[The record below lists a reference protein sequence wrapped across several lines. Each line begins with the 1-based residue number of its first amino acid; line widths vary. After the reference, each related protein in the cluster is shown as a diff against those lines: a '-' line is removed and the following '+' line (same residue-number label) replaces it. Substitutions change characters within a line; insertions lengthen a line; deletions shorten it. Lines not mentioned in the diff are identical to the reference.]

1 MMANGQLGVSNIQRH
16 DISDSDYTRN
26 SFSLSA
32 FSIRWR
38 PTFGVDLNCKNRVLN
53 RRLIYKV
60 MSKGESDGG
69 LNSGGLLVKDFE
81 FRPSFDE
88 YLKVME
94 SVRTVKGKKQGNGSR
109 KLNFKENK
117 EDKVVFL
124 APLSEG
130 NEDVKKQESEASFDP
145 KKASQLT
152 KQDKLDGSTDD
163 FVRKEVQ
170 MKVISDLK
178 DRLHSKTNTFD
189 MKLKR
194 KPDSVKTDKRW
205 LRYQPGG
212 GEAGLEDS
220 SLGESMSQR
229 AEQSS
234 GPRDHFQSAK
244 NEYRC
249 TRSSVQMLVKN
260 GTNDNQSD
268 YRSVGVERDKMHGGL
283 ERNWVQDN
291 KIIMSKNRKVS
302 NVASLQIVDGKG
314 SKVERAVFRNFDGN
328 NTIMGQPRVP
338 QMEMEERIQQLAK
351 W

>member
-1 MMANGQLGVSNIQRH
+1 MANGQLGVSNIQRH

-32 FSIRWR
+32 FSIHWR
-38 PTFGVDLNCKNRVLN
+38 PSFGVDLNCKNRILN
-53 RRLIYKV
+53 CRPIYKV

-94 SVRTVKGKKQGNGSR
+94 SVRTVKGKKQGNGSQ
-109 KLNFKENK
+109 KQNFKENK
-117 EDKVVFL
+117 KDKVVFL
-124 APLSEG
+124 APSSEG
-130 NEDVKKQESEASFDP
+130 NEDVKKEESEGSFDT
-145 KKASQLT
+145 KKAQLT
-152 KQDKLDGSTDD
+152 KQDKLHGSTDD
-163 FVRKEVQ
+163 LVRKEVQ
-170 MKVISDLK
+170 RKVISDLK

-220 SLGESMSQR
+220 SLGEGMPQR

-234 GPRDHFQSAK
+234 GSRDHFRSVK
-244 NEYRC
+244 NEYRL
-249 TRSSVQMLVKN
+249 TRSSVQMLGKN

-268 YRSVGVERDKMHGGL
+268 YRSVVVERDKVHGGL

-291 KIIMSKNRKVS
+291 KIIVSKNRKVS
-302 NVASLQIVDGKG
+302 NVASLQIVDGK
-314 SKVERAVFRNFDGN
+314 SLKVERAAFRNFDGN
-328 NTIMGQPRVP
+328 NTIMDQPRVS